1 MRGTRFA
8 IAIVLAAALAVLGAW
23 SPTRVRAQSET
34 YDARIAAAV
43 DAFEHERWDEA
54 RAAFEDAH
62 ALIPSP
68 RTLRGIGMCAVE
80 QHDWGTAYHVLA
92 QALALHDDAHPLTPA
107 LRTQTESLLAR
118 ARRHVGLYT
127 VPGSASVTLDGAP
140 VEAEPDGSV
149 ALTEGAHLVVLS
161 TSDGRR
167 VERTLAI
174 EGGEGPTSLPIDPG
188 SFVRGATITP
198 VGPSS
203 DGTTST
209 TTQADTTQATEGA
222 VITPVGD
229 GGSTTPSSTSTS
241 SASVPVIEPGQHAMP
256 IVEQSDEEVE
266 IPVRS
271 IALELAL
278 FLGGGTR
285 NSRANGGLSGCF
297 GVGAMVD
304 LMFRLDATVWI
315 GANLDFRWASLTE
328 ADRSSYA
335 AMLGNSEARAWL
347 EGDADLVTQIHVS
360 GTPLV
365 LVGGVGYALVYRDSE
380 VIDATGMRPVHGVTA
395 HGLDVL
401 LEARLYFLDD
411 RLFVAGQGHF
421 VASDL
426 PAVEGGLVLGGA
438 PL

>member
-1 MRGTRFA
+1 M
-8 IAIVLAAALAVLGAW
+8 LGAMP
-23 SPTRVRAQSET
+23 PTRARAQSET

-43 DAFEHERWDEA
+43 AAFEHQRWDEA

-80 QHDWGTAYHVLA
+80 QHDWGAAYHVLA
-92 QALALHDDAHPLTPA
+92 QALALHDEAHPLTPT

-118 ARRHVGLYT
+118 ARRHVALYT
-127 VPGSASVTLDGAP
+127 VPAGASLTVDGAP

-149 ALTEGAHLVVLS
+149 AVPEGAHVVVLA

-167 VERTLAI
+167 VDRTLEI
-174 EGGEGPTSLPIDPG
+174 EGGSGPAPLPIDPG
-188 SFVRGATITP
+188 TLVRGATITP
-198 VGPSS
+198 VGPT
-203 DGTTST
+203 DGTSASTTST
-209 TTQADTTQATEGA
+209 TTATDPV
-222 VITPVGD
+222 VITPTGD
-229 GGSTTPSSTSTS
+229 AATTTTTSTTSTTTTS
-241 SASVPVIEPGQHAMP
+241 SVPVVEQGERALP

-297 GVGAMVD
+297 GVSAMVD
-304 LMFRLDATVWI
+304 LMFRIDATVWI

-365 LVGGVGYALVYRDSE
+365 LVGGVGYAVVYRDSE
-380 VIDATGMRPVHGVTA
+380 VIDATGTRPIHSVTA

-411 RLFVAGQGHF
+411 RLFFAGQGHF

-426 PAVEGGLVLGGA
+426 PAVEGGLVFGGA

>member
-8 IAIVLAAALAVLGAW
+8 IAIVLAGALAILGAGA
-23 SPTRVRAQSET
+23 PGRARAQSET

-62 ALIPSP
+62 ALVPSP

-92 QALALHDDAHPLTPA
+92 RALALHDDAHPLTPS
-107 LRTQTESLLAR
+107 LRTQTEGLLAR

-127 VPGSASVTLDGAP
+127 VPGSASVTLDGAA
-140 VEAEPDGSV
+140 VEPEPDGSV
-149 ALTEGAHLVVLS
+149 ALSEGTHLVVL
-161 TSDGRR
+161 TMPDGRR
-167 VERTLAI
+167 VERTLEI
-174 EGGEGPTSLPIDPG
+174 EGGEGPTVLPIDPG
-188 SFVRGATITP
+188 SFVHGATITP

-203 DGTTST
+203 DGATST
-209 TTQADTTQATEGA
+209 TTQATTTQATTAQVTDGP

-229 GGSTTPSSTSTS
+229 GGSTSSS
-241 SASVPVIEPGQHAMP
+241 SVPVIEQVQRAMP

-297 GVGAMVD
+297 GFSAMVD

-315 GANLDFRWASLTE
+315 GANVDFRYASLTE

-335 AMLGNSEARAWL
+335 AMLNNSEARAWL

-365 LVGGVGYALVYRDSE
+365 LVGGVGYAIVYRDSE
-380 VIDATGMRPVHGVTA
+380 VIDATGMRPVHSVTA

-411 RLFVAGQGHF
+411 RLFFAGQGHF
-421 VASDL
+421 VVSDL
-426 PAVEGGLVLGGA
+426 PAVEGGLVFGGA